1 MEKTF
6 VAATQFLAFL
16 VLTLD
21 MVYDL
26 WKGVAGLHI
35 AIEAIVTVCMGFVVF
50 NSLLSYFE
58 QEKLNSVRME
68 QEIES
73 MRKQAETWKDEAKHY
88 LEGLVNKIDQQFN
101 TWGLSAAEKDIALL
115 LIKGYSI
122 REIATL
128 RDTSEKTI
136 KQQNF
141 SIYKKSKL
149 TGRSELAAFFLEDLL
164 LPSSTSISKAV

>member
-1 MEKTF
+1 MDRKF
-6 VAATQFLAFL
+6 VAASQVVAFL
-16 VLTLD
+16 MLALD

-26 WKGVAGLHI
+26 WKGGEGLHI
-35 AIEAIVTVCMGFVVF
+35 AIEAIGTLSMGYVVF

-58 QEKLNSVRME
+58 KEKLNSIRLE

-73 MRKQAETWKDEAKHY
+73 MRKQAENWKAEAKHF
-88 LEGLVNKIDQQFN
+88 LEGLMTKIDQQFDA
-101 TWGLSAAEKDIALL
+101 WALSASEKDVALL

-122 REIATL
+122 REIAAL
-128 RDTSEKTI
+128 RETSEKTI

-164 LPSSTSISKAV
+164 LPNSISKTI